1 MKYHIFLMR
10 LHIRIQLNEAQAR
23 FYHSLCKYHGLSL
36 CHMGK
41 KYWIK
46 G

>member
-1 MKYHIFLMR
+1 MKLHIFMMR
-10 LHIRIQLNEAQAR
+10 LHIRITLNESQAE
-23 FYHSLCKYHGLSL
+23 FYQFLCKYHGLRL
-36 CHMGK
+36 CHMGN